1 MILEERLS
9 IKMPVCFKLIYGFN
23 ISLMKIAGGIS
34 EEMYKLMPKFAYNLH
49 KIMQGHYNGE
59 SNFE

>member
-1 MILEERLS
+1 
-9 IKMPVCFKLIYGFN
+9 MPVCFKLIYGFN

-34 EEMYKLMPKFAYNLH
+34 IEMYNLMPKFAYNLH